1 MNHIVDSLLVS
12 LASQQKLSQH
22 GLLQNALCTV
32 NLLAHQLLQTSLQ
45 AGIGAHEPLS
55 LSIAVVNPDALFLQ
69 YPAHIALSATY
80 TARYRYL
87 HHDELL

>member
-12 LASQQKLSQH
+12 LAGQQKLSQH

-55 LSIAVVNPDALFLQ
+55 LSIAVVNPDALFL
-69 YPAHIALSATY
+69 
-80 TARYRYL
+80 
-87 HHDELL
+87 